1 MHIYARVSFPYIPTC
16 TYILCSTQTEVIIPD
31 IDEETQEISIIITTV
46 RSSGFSILRFQG
58 PDIDQ
63 EREAGNYPIL
73 CLCRRGIT
81 AGVIHSHSHVHACI
95 SISCRGVNSARTSI
109 HGVAIP
115 KTNPGAERA

>member
-63 EREAGNYPIL
+63 EREAGD
-73 CLCRRGIT
+73 
-81 AGVIHSHSHVHACI
+81 
-95 SISCRGVNSARTSI
+95 
-109 HGVAIP
+109 
-115 KTNPGAERA
+115 NPFCVCVEGA